1 MSRPPFPDHVV
12 DYITASLHAVDA
24 GEPAPEPHALTAAE
38 ARAARRIIEDIA
50 ATPAITVDVPPLA
63 EDQIAVRLGI
73 VAPPAPVPVDTVAAV
88 AALAGADIAGLADEL
103 ARYDRVPTS
112 GWLRR
117 FARGD
122 IDCACPITLRVL
134 AALCGVPTLRAGTTS
149 SQPASAAVRPQDPP
163 VVSVP
168 EPSPHR

>member
-1 MSRPPFPDHVV
+1 MSRPLFPDHVV
-12 DYITASLHAVDA
+12 DYITASLLAVDA

-88 AALAGADIAGLADEL
+88 TALAGADIAGLVDEL
-103 ARYDRVPTS
+103 ARYGCAATV

-117 FARGD
+117 LACGD
-122 IDCACPITLRVL
+122 IGCACPIMLRVL
-134 AALCGVPTLRAGTTS
+134 AALCGVPTLRAGATS
-149 SQPASAAVRPQDPP
+149 PQPASAAGRPRP
-163 VVSVP
+163 
-168 EPSPHR
+168 RL